1 MYTVNF
7 LLEDDKYETSRSYTK
22 GFCVTASVE
31 AKCYRFREK
40 MRNIFWFD

>member
-1 MYTVNF
+1 MK
-7 LLEDDKYETSRSYTK
+7 LLAHGKA
-22 GFCVTASVE
+22 FCVTLSVE